1 MRLNGKLLPVKDK
14 LCLYYGYSHSLLMN
28 GIGAYIPYISKN
40 QVRILQTA
48 LNRCLR
54 FVFNITGKMKISMTK
69 MRAIYN
75 IPDVELLKHET
86 IERLSC
92 EHKDIVIE
100 KYASVKNFTGRNLR
114 NRRVSNWWTK
124 DDIASLMLKKVK
136 RKPIIL
142 QIEQKRTLKSVQRMF
157 RKLAFNKVL
166 GMTSKEY
173 ELSVLA
179 RVELFVLNEPSR
191 SQLNTRA
198 RSIFPPLSQHLSTDY
213 ENLCEAQLLQ
223 EIERKEASISLTDI
237 TRFSHNVSS

>member
-1 MRLNGKLLPVKDK
+1 
-14 LCLYYGYSHSLLMN
+14 
-28 GIGAYIPYISKN
+28 
-40 QVRILQTA
+40 
-48 LNRCLR
+48 
-54 FVFNITGKMKISMTK
+54 MTK

-75 IPDVELLKHET
+75 IPDVDLLKHET

-92 EHKDIVIE
+92 ERKDIVIE
-100 KYASVKNFTGRNLR
+100 KYVSVKNYTGRTLR

-124 DDIASLMLKKVK
+124 DDIDSLMLKKVK

-157 RKLAFNKVL
+157 RKLTFNKIL
-166 GMTSKEY
+166 GMTSKDY

-198 RSIFPPLSQHLSTDY
+198 RSVFPPLSQHLSTKF
-213 ENLCEAQLLQ
+213 EQLCEEQLEK
-223 EIERKEASISLTDI
+223 EISRREVTFDLHTTIFSQNVEA
-237 TRFSHNVSS
+237 